1 MNNVQLAQQSKYL
14 RLVLKEE
21 VTRLA
26 NYTDTDLEEVTSVI
40 CELCNITFASAN
52 SLTNITFKGIMQHF
66 DFYEE
71 IALQLRQYNSLIARD
86 TYSPLPTL

>member
-40 CELCNITFASAN
+40 CELCNITYASAKD
-52 SLTNITFKGIMQHF
+52 LTNITFKGIMQHF
-66 DFYEE
+66 EFYDD
-71 IALQLRQYNSLIARD
+71 IANTLRQYNGLIARD

>member
-26 NYTDTDLEEVTSVI
+26 NYTDCDLEEVTDVI